1 MQVVFSVGVGPNQ
14 GLTITLHFT
23 PCGIILISFLACVLY
38 FMHCVFEEGLL
49 RPIIRVL
56 FGPGVWA

>member
-14 GLTITLHFT
+14 GMTVTVNFT
-23 PCGIILISFLACVLY
+23 PFGIILIPGGVLILF
-38 FMHCVFEEGLL
+38 FMHSIFQEGLL
-49 RPIIRVL
+49 RPIVRVL

>member
-14 GLTITLHFT
+14 GMTVTVNFT
-23 PCGIILISFLACVLY
+23 PFGIILISVLALALF
-38 FMHCVFEEGLL
+38 FMHCVYEEGLL